1 MSVNFFYHMKKRI
14 RLLSVLMGLLWCTAS
29 WAVEPSGNL
38 RSGSQNA
45 VLPDTRSTATMWN
58 TPVAL
63 SADDGVVT
71 YTVSKTT
78 GNMYNLNGSAN
89 QGWNAVWKSTGTP
102 QLTFGC
108 GPNNMFWSG
117 DNVGLMSGQT
127 GSAVYTLTAPAGYK
141 ILSYS
146 FKLTNNNHDRGL
158 TVTYGGSQYTTSRT
172 SLEFTESDCGEHS
185 VSFTLAGANGNGVI
199 VSDFTVT
206 IAPYNPANP
215 SIVNVTY
222 TYMMN
227 GKELGSRTVT
237 ETVSAAPTDALPSYV
252 SATGYP
258 GVVEKDAYTI
268 ETAYN
273 DEMPFTP
280 ALAVDD
286 TPVYY
291 RVNFAVNGYEYY
303 WYANNENQGKET
315 WDECESL
322 TLDTERN
329 FKWRFVGDWFNG
341 FRIMTQSGKY
351 LKANSASH
359 NVGTAL
365 TEDASA
371 DNTIFVLD
379 KYLGTEW
386 RFNLKDTNLYLA
398 HISHTNLNIS
408 LWNGVNYIGAKTYF
422 HETGDFSELL
432 AELEQEKAN
441 AEAYLAMDWIG
452 TPTADATERVE
463 LASQVS
469 SVADVIAA
477 PNFKAYVEN
486 KEALDTKLSTYLNST
501 NLRMPENGK
510 AYTITFRPTNTQT
523 GTYRYINYD
532 GTRLTNVAMSGR
544 DAQIPETGVFV
555 FRKYTYI
562 DETEEEAT
570 PVTKYALV
578 PAYGSVYGKYLN
590 YGGNKNNANGANDS
604 FTEGVNSCTIE
615 ALLQAETKTYITDQ
629 SAGNLF
635 GYVYFLYDKRNSGNT
650 DDGVYIMKEANAAYD
665 NSGAPFLNG
674 TYTSALIVREVPD
687 YPSSVKL
694 NEAAGI
700 NGAEGIGTFSAPY
713 AAVVPEGVEAYY
725 VKNVSDVNGET
736 MAVAKRVEEGEVIPA
751 GQGVLLTG
759 TAGTYAV
766 MAPATSETRATLD
779 GNMLGHS
786 AGAAKAIPATEKA
799 YILTGKNGVVAF
811 YNLSEDEN
819 KRNLAMNKSYLVV
832 PAGVQPA
839 RVVLSFGD
847 ISTGIDNV
855 AVSGYNPDAPVYDLS
870 GRRVAQPVKGGV
882 YIQAGKKYIVK

>member
-1 MSVNFFYHMKKRI
+1 MKKRI
-14 RLLSVLMGLLWCTAS
+14 RLLQVLMGLLWCTAS

-38 RSGSQNA
+38 RSGSENA
-45 VLPDTRSTATMWN
+45 VLPDPRSTAIESN

-63 SADDGVVT
+63 SADDGAVT

-78 GNMYNLNGSAN
+78 GNLYNSNGSIN
-89 QGWNAVWKSTGTP
+89 QGWNAVWKSTATP

-108 GPNNMFWSG
+108 EPNNMFWSG
-117 DNVGLMSGQT
+117 DNVGLMT
-127 GSAVYTLTAPAGYK
+127 GKSTSAVYTLTAPAGYK

-146 FKLTNNNHDRGL
+146 FKLTNNNHDREL

-172 SLEFTESDCGEHS
+172 PLVFSASDYGEHS
-185 VSFTLAGANGNGVI
+185 VSFTLAGANVGGVI

-206 IAPYNPANP
+206 IAPYNPADP
-215 SIVNVTY
+215 SIVDVTY

-227 GKELGSRTVT
+227 GKELGRRTIT

-258 GVVEKDAYTI
+258 TVVEMDAYTI

-280 ALAVDD
+280 ALEVEN

-291 RVNFAVNGYEYY
+291 RVNFAVKGFEYY
-303 WYANNENQGKET
+303 WYANNANQGKET
-315 WDECESL
+315 WDGCRSL
-322 TLDTERN
+322 TLDTEQN

-359 NVGTAL
+359 NVGTTL

-371 DNTIFVLD
+371 ANTVFVLD
-379 KYLGTEW
+379 KFLGTEW
-386 RFNLKDTNLYLA
+386 RFNLKDTELYLA
-398 HISHTNLNIS
+398 HTSHDYVNIT
-408 LWNGVNYIGAKTYF
+408 LWNGVDYIGAKTYF
-422 HETGDFSELL
+422 HEMGDFSTLLDELK
-432 AELEQEKAN
+432 QEKEN
-441 AEAYLAMDWIG
+441 AEAYLAMNWIG
-452 TPTADATERVE
+452 TPTANATERVE
-463 LASQVS
+463 FERLVSAMDGLFANPDFKTYADDKAALA
-469 SVADVIAA
+469 
-477 PNFKAYVEN
+477 
-486 KEALDTKLSTYLNST
+486 TKKNAYLNST

-510 AYTITFRPTNTQT
+510 AYTITFRPTNTQS

-532 GTRLTNVAMSGR
+532 GTRLSNVAMSGR

-555 FRKYTYI
+555 FRKYT
-562 DETEEEAT
+562 DGTT
-570 PVTKYALV
+570 TKYALV

-590 YGGNKNNANGANDS
+590 YGGNQNNANGANDS
-604 FTEGVNSCTIE
+604 FVAGVNSCTIE
-615 ALLQAETKTYITDQ
+615 ALLQAENDDYITDK
-629 SAGNLF
+629 SVENLF
-635 GYVYFLYDKRNSGNT
+635 GYVYFLYGKRNATNT
-650 DDGVYIMKEANAAYD
+650 STGVYIMKEANAAYD
-665 NSGAPFLNG
+665 NSEAPYLDG

-700 NGAEGIGTFSAPY
+700 NGADGIGTFSAPY

-725 VKNVSDVNGET
+725 VKKVNDVNGET
-736 MAVAKRVEEGEVIPA
+736 MAVATRIEEGEVIPA

-759 TAGTYAV
+759 AAGTYAV
-766 MAPATSETRATLD
+766 MTPATSEPRATLD

-786 AGAAKAIPATEKA
+786 AGAAKAIPVSEKA
-799 YILTGKNGVVAF
+799 YILTGKDGVVAF
-811 YNLSEDEN
+811 YNLSEDDA
-819 KRNLAMNKSYLVV
+819 KRNLAMNKSYLVM

-855 AVSGYNPDAPVYDLS
+855 ANSACNPDAPVYDLS
-870 GRRVAQPVKGGV
+870 GRRVAQPIKGGV
-882 YIQAGKKYIVK
+882 YIQAGKKFIVK